1 MADSG
6 SARSR
11 AGRGGVCLAEH
22 SPQFAATREPFRT
35 TPSSSS
41 DSTVRNAGSPSD
53 VFAADLSNQNS
64 QLNHKSYQLPQP
76 PKFQPTNLT
85 STKSQDQES
94 NQKPSRT
101 ISQHPPHFST
111 GKASFPS
118 ERTALATPTGR
129 SAVQP
134 NTLGHRSG
142 PLPSSTSIRDFEGT
156 PSAKTPGHHTPGSL
170 NNDTRR
176 IQQHPA
182 PVEDK
187 TKLKPTSELTKTNK
201 IIAKMATHCHIDG
214 PLAGPLRESRRS
226 ELARDHPA
234 WIPARQVQAGIMTTQ
249 QAIRRTP
256 GIPANIANDLCD
268 GLQVYSQKVN
278 DILRQ
283 AVNEVADIKID
294 LEYNDKVL
302 CSNKLEASIISEE
315 REQLKR
321 DVAEIHR
328 KYEELEDRLARYH
341 VEQENHKNTVLEFLA
356 RLDPRNDEENG
367 DREQIVAELLQTLKD
382 FMDRPSSRWMHG
394 ERENSSK
401 AIAILSTE
409 SIAALEKENHPQ
421 SAKRLQQ
428 SQDARRAP
436 GSESHEM
443 IPTLDNALQPFYHQQ
458 NIPGFPPAHNAPSTS
473 FPGMYGPGRRSGDNR
488 TISSAGWTRAS
499 SGTPTQY
506 TGSYSQTR
514 DIQNG
519 FSGGYQQPNGFE
531 GPSNHRGRFN
541 MPSRPGTAMGHRGSF
556 RPNAPEFHPG
566 MYGNADN
573 SGFHNDTSYNMS
585 YGSGSN
591 AGSRHNFNGG
601 STPFRSPTTRSAG
614 HYGNFEGPGGGFPRP
629 PPLVPSG
636 RQISH
641 GSQYGM
647 GSSHMGY
654 SNDYSMVPQRTRS
667 NGPNS
672 SGNSHHTA
680 NIRQQ
685 GAFSP
690 GPFGQGGHGPSHAVT
705 SPLAP
710 GNGFSEDEGGDN
722 ERYARALEG
731 VWGLA
736 RG

>member
-1 MADSG
+1 MAHPGSASSG
-6 SARSR
+6 S
-11 AGRGGVCLAEH
+11 GRGGVCLAEH
-22 SPQFAATREPFRT
+22 SPQFAATREPFRN

-41 DSTVRNAGSPSD
+41 DSTIRDAQSPSD
-53 VFAADLSNQNS
+53 VFAADLSDQNS
-64 QLNHKSYQLPQP
+64 QPNPKNYQLPQP
-76 PKFQPTNLT
+76 PKFQPTNLN
-85 STKSQDQES
+85 SARSQDQGNSQNS
-94 NQKPSRT
+94 NRAVSRNPS
-101 ISQHPPHFST
+101 HFST

-118 ERTALATPTGR
+118 ERTAFATPTGR

-134 NTLGHRSG
+134 NALGHRSG
-142 PLPSSTSIRDFEGT
+142 PLPSATSIRDFGIT
-156 PSAKTPGHHTPGSL
+156 PNIKTPGYHTPGAL

-176 IQQHPA
+176 LQQVPA

-187 TKLKPTSELTKTNK
+187 TKLKPNPELAKTNQL
-201 IIAKMATHCHIDG
+201 IAKMATHCQIDG

-283 AVNEVADIKID
+283 AVNEIADIRID
-294 LEYNDKVL
+294 LEYNDEVL

-321 DVAEIHR
+321 DVAEVHR

-356 RLDPRNDEENG
+356 RLDPRNNEEDE
-367 DREQIVAELLQTLKD
+367 DREQVVTELLQTLKD

-394 ERENSSK
+394 ERENSSR

-409 SIAALEKENHPQ
+409 SIAALEKENQPQ
-421 SAKRLQQ
+421 PAKRLQQ
-428 SQDARRAP
+428 SQDARLAR

-443 IPTLDNALQPFYHQQ
+443 VPTLDNAMQPFHYQQ
-458 NIPGFPPAHNAPSTS
+458 NMVGFPPAQNGPPTS
-473 FPGMYGPGRRSGDNR
+473 FPGMHGPGRRSG
-488 TISSAGWTRAS
+488 SSAGWTHAS
-499 SGTPTQY
+499 SGAHTQHA
-506 TGSYSQTR
+506 GSYPRTR
-514 DIQNG
+514 DIQSG
-519 FSGGYQQPNGFE
+519 FGGGFQQPNGFA
-531 GPSNHRGRFN
+531 GPSNHRGQFDV
-541 MPSRPGTAMGHRGSF
+541 PSRPGTAMGHRNSF

-566 MYGNADN
+566 IYGNTDN
-573 SGFHNDTSYNMS
+573 SGFHNDPSYNIS
-585 YGSGSN
+585 YGPGSN

-601 STPFRSPTTRSAG
+601 STLFRSPTPRSAA
-614 HYGNFEGPGGGFPRP
+614 HYSNFEGHGGGFSRP
-629 PPLVPSG
+629 SPLVPSD
-636 RQISH
+636 RQDSH

-647 GSSHMGY
+647 GSNQMGY
-654 SNDYSMVPQRTRS
+654 NNDYSMVPQRTRS
-667 NGPNS
+667 HGPNS
-672 SGNSHHTA
+672 SGNSYHTA

-690 GPFGQGGHGPSHAVT
+690 GPFGQGGNGPSHAVT

-710 GNGFSEDEGGDN
+710 GNGFGEDEGGDN

-736 RG
+736 RS